1 MRTTLQIQSNTT
13 LNNILKDY
21 QGVFNVQNQMASGQR
36 VNNPSDDPLATN
48 EGMRLDTMISK
59 VQQFN
64 RNIITG
70 QSFLGLSDGVI
81 NNMNKLLTSAK
92 SLTIGSSS
100 ESTTHEMRQANA
112 VEIQSALNE
121 IVSLA
126 NAEEAGRYLFGGTQT
141 QDEPYQIIGSRYVYY
156 KGNEE
161 DINIQVDSA
170 TYMPI
175 NTTGESVF
183 GSMTSTLS
191 SKDLSPDITFGNTY
205 STRLEDLNNGIG
217 VPPGSINIKF
227 SAFPDNGLNI
237 DLSDCD
243 TIEDVAKK
251 IESESL
257 KASKAEWNPDNRAGA
272 PYSYYAK
279 RYIKVE
285 INEDRNGIQLVETDD
300 VWEATKNHPE
310 NRPPDYPGFTNPSSL
325 EVSDVAGSL
334 TASRLGITGIS
345 RYSVDPLNT
354 QQVIPQALTGKDLD
368 PRMSTLTLLA
378 DMAGYVDSPFTIT
391 NGALP
396 EKVGI
401 MEINDTSNN
410 FSDWTLNGL
419 TKGSNTDKDGEL
431 YIKTEETYA
440 GSGEYYVN
448 IYKGPS
454 YLAEDLVAQGMYEA
468 GIIDLKEMNSS
479 GITGTVSM
487 PTLTMPVAPT
497 TIKGVFNESFTST
510 ISVPAYE
517 KQLADLSYHDVIS
530 EFRLR
535 GMTPGRNPQN
545 MGYDACDSD
554 GNFNLEVLAD
564 YSAVI
569 PLQPNTYLSDVQID
583 YAGLPAG
590 YDEFNFVVN
599 GANIEIYPAGVT
611 PGPGNIM
618 ATGTETP
625 PGSSNFTFTA
635 DTTNYPDMTNE
646 AFTATI
652 TPPLP
657 ASGTSN
663 TVRVE
668 EKVTVNV
675 YNDNINP
682 RSLIASGELPAGQ
695 SKGTVDL
702 AGIGNFKSL
711 AGSVYIDWSKN
722 IDPATGAVYDDP
734 ANLKPQT
741 QLKYD
746 MKATFATVEDLTNAI
761 NTSNTYTTASVSDDG
776 NGIDITSHL
785 AGAYM
790 IVTENVPRANHY
802 NDYGQLGEINLT
814 SVIND
819 YNTDYD
825 GKIYTNI
832 TTTRDKEITIP
843 GATTNP
849 CMIYNTEVALYNDNP
864 QDSEFNSDSNLVG
877 TATIQTAYDSTNN
890 TWYKEDTTTGEW
902 KEISFPE
909 DGRISINQSNHSGL
923 DGTLVLNSIRIPQ
936 SPYES
941 TTYFD
946 PDAAT
951 GEKHLESAIV
961 INTNS
966 YSFAANTD
974 AQGVK
979 YDQLES
985 ATLTNALTGI
995 NTDNDGNIHATVGFK
1010 IYDDNSGLINQLD
1023 LQGVIDSNGVAPTV
1037 PVTAGNTDIDGKLHA
1052 VTSYSVTGTGAT
1064 TYPQLQQLEIR
1075 SVTRNTDTTP
1085 ESKIY
1090 ARVDPGNNTIHYY
1103 NDSSMLASHEVATS
1117 VIPSTPGPHTVGIN
1131 PVSGLFTLKGNVT
1144 IPDIADMAN
1153 ETLVIDLTKTSVS
1166 LYNDSSL
1173 TPDSIVAAGNSDS
1186 EGHIELTSYNNSNIT
1201 GSVSSPL
1208 PPDGILRPQYDDE
1221 ISINTR
1227 ERQVILYSDE
1237 GYSQRVG
1244 KGDFSN
1250 FAGGAISLDDLNKS
1264 NLGGTLNLNNVVDST
1279 DTHNQV
1285 QNLSLNGIK
1294 LGVANNANVNGMLYM
1309 GVEETPAGSGDY
1321 TVTVYND
1328 ENATTAVASGT
1339 VDMTTGIV
1347 NLSEM
1352 GGSGITGSL
1361 KVANPPSW
1369 SPIEQN
1375 TPGSLIHIDV
1385 SGQNPELLISQPLGM
1400 QNSGENREENIF
1412 TTLNDVLD
1420 AMNNDDVE
1428 ALHNLIDRFA
1438 VDHDRVLTS
1447 QAEIGTRVNRMKMLD
1462 YRHSDEIV
1470 NFTKIR
1476 ASRIDLDYS
1485 KAIVEYQASQNV
1497 FDAALKTTAQ
1507 LVPMSLVDYI

>member
-21 QGVFNVQNQMASGQR
+21 QGVFDIQNQMATGQR

-48 EGMRLDTMISK
+48 EGMRLDSMISK
-59 VQQFN
+59 VNQFN

-81 NNMNKLLTSAK
+81 NNMNKLLTAAK

-112 VEIQSALNE
+112 VEIQSALSE

-141 QDEPYQIIGSRYVYY
+141 QGEPYQIVGSRYVYY

-170 TYMPI
+170 TFMPI

-191 SKDLSPDITFGNTY
+191 SKNLSPDITFGNTY

-217 VPPGSINIKF
+217 VPSGSINIKY

-257 KASKAEWNPDNRAGA
+257 KASKEEWNPDNRAGA

-285 INEDRNGIQLVETDD
+285 INEDRNGIQLIETDD
-300 VWEATKNHPE
+300 VWEATKNTPE
-310 NRPPDYPGFTNPSSL
+310 NRPPDYPGFTNPSKL

-334 TASRLGITGIS
+334 TASRLGITGTT

-354 QQVIPQALTGKDLD
+354 QQVIPQPLIGKDLD
-368 PRMSTLTLLA
+368 PQLSPLTLLA
-378 DMAGYVDSPFTIT
+378 DMEGYVDFPFTIT

-410 FSDWTLNGL
+410 YSDWTLNGL
-419 TKGSNTDKDGEL
+419 TKGNNTDKDGEL

-440 GSGEYYVN
+440 GSGEYYIN
-448 IYKGPS
+448 IYKGSS
-454 YLAEDLVAQGMYEA
+454 YLEEDLVAQGMYEA

-487 PTLTMPVAPT
+487 PTLTMPVTPT

-517 KQLADLSYHDVIS
+517 KDMSDLSYHDVIS

-535 GMTPGRNPQN
+535 GMTPGRDPQN
-545 MGYDACDSD
+545 MGYDACDAD

-569 PLQPNTYLSDVQID
+569 PIQPNTYLSDVEID

-590 YDEFNFVVN
+590 YDNFDFVVN
-599 GANIEIYPAGVT
+599 GANIEVYPAGGGT
-611 PGPGNIM
+611 IM

-635 DTTNYPDMTNE
+635 NTADYPDMTND
-646 AFTATI
+646 AFSATI

-657 ASGTSN
+657 ASGTTN
-663 TVRVE
+663 TVRIE
-668 EKVTVNV
+668 EKVTVKV
-675 YNDNINP
+675 YNDEINP
-682 RSLIASGELPAGQ
+682 RSLIASGELPEGQ

-702 AGIGNFKSL
+702 QGIGNFKSL
-711 AGSVYIDWSKN
+711 AGSVYIDWDKN
-722 IDPATGAVYDDP
+722 INPTTGAVYDDP
-734 ANLKPQT
+734 TTSKPQT
-741 QLKYD
+741 QIKYD

-802 NDYGQLGEINLT
+802 NDNGQLGEINLT
-814 SVIND
+814 SVINN

-832 TTTRDKEITIP
+832 TTTKDEEITIP
-843 GATTNP
+843 GVTDP
-849 CMIYNTEVALYNDNP
+849 CMIYNTEVAFYNDDP

-877 TATIQTAYDSTNN
+877 TATIQTAYDSVND
-890 TWYKEDTTTGEW
+890 TWYKENTTTGEW
-902 KEISFPE
+902 VEISFPE

-923 DGTLVLNSIRIPQ
+923 DGTIVLNSIRIPQ

-941 TTYFD
+941 TTYFN
-946 PDAAT
+946 PEAAT
-951 GEKHLESAIV
+951 GEKHLEAAIV

-966 YSFAANTD
+966 YTFASNTD
-974 AQGVK
+974 AQGMT

-985 ATLTNALTGI
+985 ASLTNTITGV
-995 NTDNDGNIHATVGFK
+995 NTDNEGNIHATVGFK
-1010 IYDDNSGLINQLD
+1010 VYNDDSGQLNQLD
-1023 LQGVIDSNGVAPTV
+1023 LHGIIDSNGVAPTV
-1037 PVTAGNTDIDGKLHA
+1037 PVTAGNTDVDGKLHA
-1052 VTSYSVTGTGAT
+1052 VTSYSITGGGAT
-1064 TYPQLQQLEIR
+1064 SYPQMQQLEIR
-1075 SVTRNTDTTP
+1075 SVTRGTDTTP
-1085 ESKIY
+1085 DSKIY
-1090 ARVDPGNNTIHYY
+1090 ARVDTGSNTIRYY
-1103 NDSSMLASHEVATS
+1103 NDSSMTAGHEVATS

-1153 ETLVIDLTKTSVS
+1153 ETLIIDLTKTSVS

-1173 TPDSIVAAGNSDS
+1173 SPDSIVAAGNSDS
-1186 EGHIELTSYNNSNIT
+1186 SGHIELSAYNNSNIT
-1201 GSVSSPL
+1201 GTVSSPL
-1208 PPDGILRPQYDDE
+1208 PPDGILRPHYDEE

-1227 ERQVILYSDE
+1227 ERQVVLYSDE

-1244 KGDFSN
+1244 KGDFAN
-1250 FAGGAISLDDLNKS
+1250 FAGGSVSLDDLNES
-1264 NLGGTLNLNNVVDST
+1264 NLGGILNFNNVVDST
-1279 DTHNQV
+1279 DTYNQV
-1285 QNLSLNGIK
+1285 QDLSLSGIK
-1294 LGVANNANVNGMLYM
+1294 LGATNNANVNGMLYM
-1309 GVEETPAGSGDY
+1309 GVEETPSGSGDY

-1328 ENATTAVASGT
+1328 ETATTPVATGT
-1339 VDMTTGIV
+1339 VDMTTGMV
-1347 NLSEM
+1347 NLSEVS
-1352 GGSGITGSL
+1352 GSGITGSL
-1361 KVANPPSW
+1361 KLANPPSW

-1375 TPGSLIHIDV
+1375 TSGSLIHIDV
-1385 SGQNPELLISQPLGM
+1385 SGQNPDLLISQPLGM

-1428 ALHNLIDRFA
+1428 ALHNLINRFTI
-1438 VDHDRVLTS
+1438 DHNRILTS
-1447 QAEIGTRVNRMKMLD
+1447 QAEIGTRVDRMEMLE

-1485 KAIVEYQASQNV
+1485 QAIVEYQASQNV